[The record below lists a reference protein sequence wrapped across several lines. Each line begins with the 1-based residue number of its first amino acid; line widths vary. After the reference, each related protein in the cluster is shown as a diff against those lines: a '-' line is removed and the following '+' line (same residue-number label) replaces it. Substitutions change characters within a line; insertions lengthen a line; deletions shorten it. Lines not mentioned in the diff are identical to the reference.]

1 MPADLI
7 VTIPMNEENA
17 DVFDVK
23 VMVFE
28 RPTKISI
35 EGRVDFEDA
44 VFKDPSIQIRIE
56 LLVVNNQSDMLL
68 IKS

>member
-7 VTIPMNEENA
+7 LTIPINEENA
-17 DVFDVK
+17 DIFDVK

-28 RPTKISI
+28 RSTKISL
-35 EGRVDFEDA
+35 EGRVDFEDTIY
-44 VFKDPSIQIRIE
+44 KDPSIEIRIE
-56 LLVVNNQSDMLL
+56 LLVVNDLSTMLL